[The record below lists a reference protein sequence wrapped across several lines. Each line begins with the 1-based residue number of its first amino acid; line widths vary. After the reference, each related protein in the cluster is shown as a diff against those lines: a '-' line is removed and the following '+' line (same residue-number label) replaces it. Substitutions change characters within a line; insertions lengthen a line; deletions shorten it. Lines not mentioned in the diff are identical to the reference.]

1 MSSIDIKSI
10 NTIRVLSADGI
21 EKAKSGTFFTPQKG
35 RGEFQSVILISSF
48 ACVK

>member
-1 MSSIDIKSI
+1 MASIFQYSSLTTHQDR
-10 NTIRVLSADGI
+10 NI